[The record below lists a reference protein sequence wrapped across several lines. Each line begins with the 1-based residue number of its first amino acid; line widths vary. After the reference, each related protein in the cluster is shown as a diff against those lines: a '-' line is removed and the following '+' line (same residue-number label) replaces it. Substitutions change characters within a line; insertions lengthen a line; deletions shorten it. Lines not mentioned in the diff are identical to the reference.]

1 MGCLLEIG
9 VLVVRWEGMWW
20 LISNG
25 EVVVVIGCWGGVNVG
40 CGVYGGG

>member
-9 VLVVRWEGMWW
+9 VGVDHWEGAWW

-25 EVVVVIGCWGGVNVG
+25 MVAVVIGCWGGVDTW
-40 CGVYGGG
+40 CGVCGGG